1 LGFSFPLGIP
11 LLLHPLLLVVITI
24 GRGKNWVYVV
34 HAIYFGVV
42 AVFLWT
48 AVSRSQYEKSR
59 VRVPELTR
67 ANWMLNWLL
76 FFVIFP
82 SLLWVFFGLKNLLR

>member
-1 LGFSFPLGIP
+1 MGFSFPLGIP
-11 LLLHPLLLVVITI
+11 LLLHPLLLVVITM
-24 GRGKNWVYVV
+24 GRGKSWVYLV
-34 HAIYFGVV
+34 HAIYFVVV

-48 AVSRSQYEKSR
+48 ALSRSQYERIHS
-59 VRVPELTR
+59 RVPELTR

-82 SLLWVFFGLKNLLR
+82 LSLWVFFGLKNLHR